1 LAQGVPMVAIPIA
14 FDQPGISARIAHL
27 GVGEFVDNPKGAYE
41 PQNAL
46 IISRKYSAFCSVESD
61 ISSAH
66 EVVRGLPKTG
76 FN

>member
-46 IISRKYSAFCSVESD
+46 IISRKYFGFLFC
-61 ISSAH
+61 
-66 EVVRGLPKTG
+66 
-76 FN
+76 